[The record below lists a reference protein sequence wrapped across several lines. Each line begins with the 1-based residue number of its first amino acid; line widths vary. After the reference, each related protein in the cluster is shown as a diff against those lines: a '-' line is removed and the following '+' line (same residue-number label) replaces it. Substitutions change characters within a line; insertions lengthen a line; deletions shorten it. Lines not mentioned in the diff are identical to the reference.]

1 MRHTDLMDDLAL
13 DTDAS
18 LDHSVVP
25 DATRLRHG
33 SQIFAMLAEP
43 TRLELLWHLTNG
55 TATVGEL
62 ADQVTAS
69 RTAVSQHL
77 AKLRLAGLVDVTREG
92 RHQHYT
98 LRGGHLARL
107 VREGLNHA
115 DHIAT
120 GEGPHS

>member
-1 MRHTDLMDDLAL
+1 MEQQVGANEVE
-13 DTDAS
+13 AS
-18 LDHSVVP
+18 LDHDAAP

-33 SQIFAMLAEP
+33 SHIFSMLAEP

-55 TATVGEL
+55 SATVGEL
-62 ADQVTAS
+62 ADRVSAS

-77 AKLRLAGLVDVTREG
+77 AKLRLAGLVDVTRAG
-92 RHQHYT
+92 RHQHYS

-120 GEGPHS
+120 GEGPHA

>member
-1 MRHTDLMDDLAL
+1 MDERTEAS
-13 DTDAS
+13 DTS

-25 DATRLRHG
+25 DATRLHHG
-33 SQIFAMLAEP
+33 SRIFAMLADP

-55 TATVGEL
+55 SATVGEL
-62 ADQVTAS
+62 ADRVEAS

-77 AKLRLAGLVDVTREG
+77 AKLRLAGLVDVTRAG
-92 RHQHYT
+92 RHQHYA

-115 DHIAT
+115 DHITT
-120 GEGPHS
+120 GEGPHR

>member
-1 MRHTDLMDDLAL
+1 MRHNEAMDELAR

-18 LDHSVVP
+18 LDHTVVP

-55 TATVGEL
+55 SATAGDL
-62 ADQVTAS
+62 ADRVAAS

-77 AKLRLAGLVDVTREG
+77 AKLRLAGLVDVTRNG
-92 RHQHYT
+92 RHQHYS

-120 GEGPHS
+120 GEGPHG

>member
-1 MRHTDLMDDLAL
+1 MRHNDVMDELAH

-18 LDHSVVP
+18 LDHTAVP
-25 DATRLRHG
+25 DSTRLRHG
-33 SQIFAMLAEP
+33 SHIFAMLADP

-55 TATVGEL
+55 SATVGDL
-62 ADQVTAS
+62 ADRVAAS

-77 AKLRLAGLVDVTREG
+77 AKLRLAGLVDVTRDG
-92 RHQHYT
+92 RHQHYS

-120 GEGPHS
+120 GEGPHG